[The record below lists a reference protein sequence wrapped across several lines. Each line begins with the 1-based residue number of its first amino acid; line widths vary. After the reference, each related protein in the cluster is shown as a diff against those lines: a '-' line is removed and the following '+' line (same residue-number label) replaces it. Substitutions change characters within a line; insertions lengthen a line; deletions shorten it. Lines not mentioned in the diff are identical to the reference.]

1 MSGKLQSHW
10 TRLTPVS
17 VLLLPL
23 AGVFAF
29 AVWARRLA
37 YAQGW
42 LKSFAVDVPVMVVGN
57 ITAGGSGKTPMVI
70 WLVNWLI
77 EQGWRP
83 GVISRGYGGNARG
96 CASVAADSSAVLVGD
111 EPLLIHLKTQV
122 PVVVGR
128 DRVAAAQTL
137 LQRHSEVNIL
147 VSDDGLQH
155 YRLQRQ
161 LELAVVDA
169 GTGLGNGLPLPAGPL
184 REPVSRLKTVNAL
197 IRIKRGDA
205 DGCAIPLPYYEAEFR
220 LGNAYALVAT
230 EHKVDPLSLPSDQ
243 WAAVTGI
250 GNPHGFFAMLSQLG
264 WTFTRTVLPDHHR
277 FVPGDIPEATR
288 VVMTEKDAVKCASFA
303 QPEWWALELTV
314 SPDAALIAFLQSRM
328 RAFYQTA
335 PTLDKEVK

>member
-23 AGVFAF
+23 AGMFAL
-29 AVWARRLA
+29 AAWIRRLA
-37 YAQGW
+37 YSKGW
-42 LKSFAVDVPVMVVGN
+42 LSSFEVGAPVIVVGN

-83 GVISRGYGGNARG
+83 GVVSRGYGGNARA
-96 CASVAADSSAVLVGD
+96 CVSVAADSSPAVVGD
-111 EPLLIHLKTQV
+111 EPLLIHHKTQV

-137 LQRHSEVNIL
+137 LQRHPEVNIL

-155 YRLQRQ
+155 YRLRRQ

-184 REPVSRLKTVNAL
+184 REPVSRLKTVDAL
-197 IRIKRGDA
+197 IRIKRGDS
-205 DGCAIPLPYYEAEFR
+205 DGCAMPQPYFEAEFL
-220 LGNAYALVAT
+220 LGDAYALVAPK
-230 EHKVDPLSLPSDQ
+230 HKVEPQSLPSDS

-250 GNPHGFFAMLSQLG
+250 GNPSAFFAMLTQLG
-264 WTFTRTVLPDHHR
+264 WTFTRTVFPDHHR
-277 FVPGDIPEATR
+277 FVPGDIPQTTR

-303 QPEWWALELTV
+303 RPTWWVVELAV
-314 SPDAALIAFLQSRM
+314 YPDAALIAFLQSRM
-328 RAFYQTA
+328 RAFFRTA
-335 PTLDKEVK
+335 SPLDKEAK

>member
-29 AVWARRLA
+29 AVWVRRLA
-37 YAQGW
+37 YANGW
-42 LKSFAVDVPVMVVGN
+42 LPSFAVGVPVIVVGN

-83 GVISRGYGGNARG
+83 GVISRGYGGNARA
-96 CASVAADSSAVLVGD
+96 CTRVSANSSPAVVGD

-137 LQRHSEVNIL
+137 LQQHPEVNIV

-169 GTGLGNGLPLPAGPL
+169 GSGLGNGLPLPAGPL
-184 REPVSRLKTVNAL
+184 REPVSRLKTVDAL
-197 IRIKRGDA
+197 IRIKRGEL
-205 DGCAIPLPYYEAEFR
+205 DGSALSQPHYEAEFR
-220 LGNAYALVAT
+220 LGNAYALVAPT
-230 EHKVDPLSLPSDQ
+230 QKVDPRRLPSGQ
-243 WAAVTGI
+243 WSAVTGI
-250 GNPHGFFAMLSQLG
+250 GNPQGFFAMLTQLG
-264 WTFTRTVLPDHHR
+264 WTFTRTVFPDHHR
-277 FVPGDIPEATR
+277 FSPGDIPDATR
-288 VVMTEKDAVKCASFA
+288 VVMTEKDAVKCHSFA
-303 QPEWWALELTV
+303 QPTWWALELTV

-328 RAFYQTA
+328 RAFSKTA
-335 PTLDKEVK
+335 SPLDKEA